1 MQARVK
7 VRLYSIP
14 GSHPSMA
21 ARLMLE
27 AKGVEYKRT
36 DLLSPMHR
44 GVLRVLGFPGKTV
57 PAIKADGR
65 KIQGTR
71 EVAAWLDGIRPEPP
85 LVPADKSRRTAV
97 EEAERFG
104 DEELQP
110 RVRRITWWAMQRDR
124 SGVESFLAGAR
135 LGLPVSLLAKTA
147 RPAVWA
153 ASRANSASDE
163 AARADLAALPA
174 IFDRVDQLIAEGV
187 LDGDHLNVAD
197 FQIGTSI
204 RLLMT
209 FEDLRPL
216 LEGRPAGRHALRV
229 APDFPGRVPAGVLD
243 EPARASVAT
252 A

>member
-1 MQARVK
+1 MK

-27 AKGVEYKRT
+27 AKGIEYKRT

-44 GVLRVLGFPGKTV
+44 VVLRALRFPGKTV
-57 PAIKADGR
+57 PAVKADGR

-71 EVAAWLDGIRPEPP
+71 EVAAWLDGVRPEPP
-85 LVPADKSRRTAV
+85 LVPADRARRSAV

-135 LGLPVSLLAKTA
+135 LGLPVPLLARTA

-153 ASRANSASDE
+153 ASRANSATDE
-163 AARADLAALPA
+163 AAREDLAALPA
-174 IFDRVDQLIAEGV
+174 IFDRVDELIAEGV
-187 LDGDHLNVAD
+187 LDGEVLNVAD
-197 FQIGTSI
+197 FQIATST
-204 RLLMT
+204 RLLMA
-209 FEDLRPL
+209 FEDLRPA
-216 LEGRPAGRHALRV
+216 LEARPAGRHALRV
-229 APDFPGRVPAGVLD
+229 VPDFPGRVPAGVLD
-243 EPARASVAT
+243 EAALASVAPL
-252 A
+252 